1 MTTCQ
6 EGKACTVDHC
16 SSSRQILA
24 HWPRCERLDCNVCGP
39 VKAAAEKKYLLTLFT
54 PLPLFCH
61 LDFEELCTV
70 NLEIFFLF
78 INGFTSKLKWKIIL
92 LLMFK
97 FWISLSSI
105 LEGHGTKMF
114 NLALHTFWISSGP
127 LSKLTTSTYS
137 ERKWNH
143 LKSARGPLIIYSQ
156 SIWIEVRSDFQLL
169 SRVEMR
175 SSQICLGS
183 TNS

>member
-1 MTTCQ
+1 MEHIWGQ
-6 EGKACTVDHC
+6 EGTFGWWSLLVLFYLYCQLIASIIRNDKWG
-16 SSSRQILA
+16 QFIL
-24 HWPRCERLDCNVCGP
+24 
-39 VKAAAEKKYLLTLFT
+39 Y
-54 PLPLFCH
+54 
-61 LDFEELCTV
+61 TV
-70 NLEIFFLF
+70 NLAIFFLF

-127 LSKLTTSTYS
+127 LSKLTTCTYS

>member
-1 MTTCQ
+1 M
-6 EGKACTVDHC
+6 ALPIL
-16 SSSRQILA
+16 RPILA
-24 HWPRCERLDCNVCGP
+24 RGRIHQINRFYIISW
-39 VKAAAEKKYLLTLFT
+39 
-54 PLPLFCH
+54 
-61 LDFEELCTV
+61 DFWSSHKNDHTV

-127 LSKLTTSTYS
+127 LSKLTTCTYS